1 MEKERAGREGE
12 EKKRGKE
19 GEEGRGRRRG
29 KVKEENESEKTG
41 IDSNMQVYT
50 CGNIVYIVH
59 VPVADR
65 VGFKCSIWSHA
76 EKVVR

>member
-1 MEKERAGREGE
+1 M
-12 EKKRGKE
+12 
-19 GEEGRGRRRG
+19 
-29 KVKEENESEKTG
+29 KEENESAWRGEKTG